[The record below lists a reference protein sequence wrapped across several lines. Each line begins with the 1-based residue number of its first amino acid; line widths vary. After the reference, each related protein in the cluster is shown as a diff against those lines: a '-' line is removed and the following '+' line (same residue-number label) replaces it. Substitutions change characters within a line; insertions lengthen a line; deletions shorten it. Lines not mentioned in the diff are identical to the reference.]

1 MFNIT
6 SMYIDNYESLQKLC
20 DDLTH
25 AKVIFFDT
33 EFMREKTFYPKLCL
47 LQLGFDGNN
56 YAVDPITINVQPL
69 LEQLVSCETLLVFH
83 SGRQDLE
90 ILFNATGKLPKNIL
104 DTQIAATVC
113 GFGEQVSYAELVN
126 KLTGQVID
134 KSQRFTDWSIRP
146 LSSHQIDYALK
157 DVVYLPEVFE
167 KLSREINDKDRK
179 KWLLEDE
186 KALLDIA
193 SYQEDPDNAWTKVKS
208 KNKRYADVTVMKE
221 LAKWRDEQAR
231 KLDKPRRRIVSDDIL
246 TEFAVQKP
254 KTTDAL
260 DKLRIIGNVSRETM
274 EKMREIVIKAD
285 TLPKEAHKKAKGGAR
300 DRFDEETAD
309 LLKILLRYNSAK
321 LGVVAKLVATSTE
334 IADFIR
340 GEEVQFTSGW
350 RRDAFGADAEKLL
363 RGELVFRIKDDKF
376 EIAEI

>member
-1 MFNIT
+1 
-6 SMYIDNYESLQKLC
+6 MYIETNESLQKLC
-20 DDLTH
+20 DELEQAT
-25 AKVIFFDT
+25 VIFFDT

-47 LQLGFDGNN
+47 LQIGFNGMN
-56 YAVDPITINVQPL
+56 YAVDPLVINVQPL
-69 LEQLVSCETLLVFH
+69 LEQLVSRETLLVFH

-126 KLTGQVID
+126 RLTGNVID

-167 KLSREINDKDRK
+167 KLSNEINQKERK

-186 KALLDIA
+186 KALLEIT

-208 KNKRYADVTVMKE
+208 KNKRYADVTVLKE

-254 KTTDAL
+254 KTPESL

-274 EKMREIVIKAD
+274 ERMREIVVEAD
-285 TLPKEAHKKAKGGAR
+285 LLPKEAHKKVRGGGR
-300 DRFDEETAD
+300 DRFDEEIAD
-309 LLKILLRYNSAK
+309 LLKILLKYNSAK
-321 LGVVAKLVATSTE
+321 LGVIAKLVATNIE

-340 GEEVQFTSGW
+340 GEEVQFMHGW
-350 RRDAFGADAEKLL
+350 RYDAFGADAEKLL
-363 RGELVFRIKDDKF
+363 RGEVSFRVNGDKF
-376 EIAEI
+376 EIVRT